1 MSIYSV
7 NILSVCLSV
16 MLQKA
21 LLLMD
26 VVILVLL
33 VFFFQSP
40 FFLFL
45 NLFLTSCVPISL
57 TLCTI
62 YHFLNH
68 NHYYYLSLLKY
79 LPVIFLYF
87 QYFYDSSVV
96 SGINKTVSLHQ
107 YSIKSHFFIIYL
119 RIWESGALAGLM
131 LDLGVLKIGW
141 GFFSFY
147 F

>member
-7 NILSVCLSV
+7 NILSVYPSV

-45 NLFLTSCVPISL
+45 NLFLTSCCVPISL

-68 NHYYYLSLLKY
+68 NHYYYLSLLRY
-79 LPVIFLYF
+79 LPIIFLYF

-131 LDLGVLKIGW
+131 LDLGVLKSI
-141 GFFSFY
+141 
-147 F
+147 